1 MGTIYGTNYNDNG
14 TWQFISPTWRWFG
27 VLNGSADS
35 DTIYGYAGN
44 DKLYGY
50 GNIDNLYGHSGNDLL
65 EGGDGNDKLDGG
77 TGTDTMRGG
86 WGSDTYYVD
95 SMSDSVI
102 ESFSNSLA
110 EVNDLVISSVSTTEK
125 WLPSNVEYL
134 MLQGSAYFGDGN
146 DLSNIITG
154 SDSANALYGYG
165 GGDWIAGLAGND
177 SLIGGSGVDTLT
189 GGMGADKF
197 ILGHRGTVNADTIRD
212 FNHQDDTMVLVNSLD
227 EGILDGAISPG
238 IKGLTFTG
246 DNFSNN
252 KLLSAGQYFE
262 GPGLTGKNN
271 SNQKSGIYVNTTNG
285 EIWYNPTNNNLGDIY
300 EHLDAEIIG
309 RVSTSVAA
317 SLDYT
322 DFVYGI

>member
-14 TWQFISPTWRWFG
+14 TWQFISSTWRWFG
-27 VLNGSADS
+27 VLNGSAES
-35 DTIYGYAGN
+35 DTIYGYIGD

-50 GNIDNLYGHSGNDLL
+50 ENIDNLYGHSGNDLL

-77 TGTDTMRGG
+77 TGADIMRGG
-86 WGSDTYYVD
+86 WGSDTYHVD

-102 ESFSNSLA
+102 EFFSNSLA
-110 EVNDLVISSVSTTEK
+110 ETNDLVISSVSTSYK

-146 DLSNIITG
+146 DLNNIITG

-177 SLIGGSGVDTLT
+177 SLIGGIGADTLI
-189 GGMGADKF
+189 GGTGADKF
-197 ILGHRGTVNADTIRD
+197 ILGHRSTADADTIQD
-212 FNHQDDTMVLVNSLD
+212 FNHQDDTIVLVNSLD
-227 EGILDGAISPG
+227 IGILDGAINPG

-246 DNFSNN
+246 GNFSNN
-252 KLLSAGQYFE
+252 QLSVGRYFE
-262 GPGLTGKNN
+262 GPGLTGNNN
-271 SNQKSGIYVNTTNG
+271 SNQSSGIYVNTTNG
-285 EIWYNPTNNNLGDIY
+285 EIWYNPTNNNLGDVY
-300 EHLDAEIIG
+300 EHLDSEIIG
-309 RVSTSVAA
+309 RVSASVAA
-317 SLDYT
+317 SMDYT